1 MYCKKCGN
9 MQKNGEK
16 FCPKCGTPYLSE
28 NSKELSDLRKNP
40 VDNDSGFESNQNS
53 EESPRQEFTN
63 NRPTLGEKE
72 MSKVD
77 DNSPEDTSSTKNK
90 ISISKI
96 ILIAL
101 LVVFGVRY
109 CGSFNDSD
117 SGSVEYEQ
125 SAEYEQSS
133 EKSYEESS
141 VSFSSEQDVRTYLC
155 THSFTSSD
163 GYTLTFSSNAYE
175 VSLNGRI
182 LSSATDVYMSSSNT
196 ATIRT
201 HGPYGNTTFR
211 LSVSGGDGVI
221 RDSNDGES
229 YYSK

>member
-28 NSKELSDLRKNP
+28 NSIELSDSGKAP
-40 VDNDSGFESNQNS
+40 VDTDAEFEANRMD
-53 EESPRQEFTN
+53 EESQRQELTDN
-63 NRPTLGEKE
+63 NPNPSEKE
-72 MSKVD
+72 ISKVV
-77 DNSPEDTSSTKNK
+77 DNSSEDTSSTKNK

-96 ILIAL
+96 IIIAL

-117 SGSVEYEQ
+117 SGSAEYKQ

-133 EKSYEESS
+133 EKSHEGSS
-141 VSFSSEQDVRTYLC
+141 ISFSNEQDVRTYLC
-155 THSFTSSD
+155 TRSFTSSD

-211 LSVSGGDGVI
+211 LTVSGRDGVI

-229 YYSK
+229 YYSR